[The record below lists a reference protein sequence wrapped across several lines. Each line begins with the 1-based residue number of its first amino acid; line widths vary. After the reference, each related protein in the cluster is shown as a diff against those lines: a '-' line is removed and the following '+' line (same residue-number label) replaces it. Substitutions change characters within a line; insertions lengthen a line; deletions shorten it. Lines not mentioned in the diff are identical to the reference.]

1 MGERTGPWGPSAP
14 YAAPEEASNPKR
26 AMGSYRA
33 EACGN
38 GGCLSAAPVRGAERA
53 LALLQGAGCVR
64 AASRHSS
71 PSESRVKGRHCRRGE
86 NQM

>member
-1 MGERTGPWGPSAP
+1 MGESDTCPPMERRQIRKGPWG
-14 YAAPEEASNPKR
+14 
-26 AMGSYRA
+26 GRA

-71 PSESRVKGRHCRRGE
+71 PSESSVKGRHCRRGE